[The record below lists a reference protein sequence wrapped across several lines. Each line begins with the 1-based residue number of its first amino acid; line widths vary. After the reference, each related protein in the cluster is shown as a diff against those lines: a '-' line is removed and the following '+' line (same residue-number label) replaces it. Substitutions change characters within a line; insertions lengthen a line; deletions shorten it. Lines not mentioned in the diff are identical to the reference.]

1 MIKKEFVNAKK
12 QEFQIKEFIMNKIGK
27 GKISDLKIERTPIG
41 EKIILKTAYPGLV
54 IGRGGE
60 VIQEISESLKRAF
73 KFENPQIEIAEIKN
87 PEFDAQTVADQLAL
101 GLEKF
106 GPLKFKILA
115 YRELDR
121 LSKLGAL
128 GAEIKLSG
136 RLPSERAKS
145 WRFSFGYLIKTGGMR
160 QEIVNTAKTYA
171 FTRPGVIGVK
181 VAIIPKGTKIP
192 DRININKEY
201 IDSQLKKIELE
212 IEEDLKKKEI
222 KPKEIKGKTKSKQN

>member
-12 QEFQIKEFIMNKIGK
+12 HEFQIKEFIMQKIGK

-41 EKIILKTAYPGLV
+41 EKIILTTAYPGLV

-60 VIQEISESLKRAF
+60 VIQEISESLKKAF

-115 YRELDR
+115 YKELDR

-145 WRFSFGYLIKTGGMR
+145 WRFGFGYLIKTGGMR
-160 QEIVNTAKTYA
+160 EEIVSTAKTYA

-181 VAIIPKGTKIP
+181 VSIIPKDTKIP

-201 IDSQLKKIELE
+201 IESQLKRIELE
-212 IEEDLKKKEI
+212 IEEDSKKKE
-222 KPKEIKGKTKSKQN
+222 TKSREVRGKVKSK